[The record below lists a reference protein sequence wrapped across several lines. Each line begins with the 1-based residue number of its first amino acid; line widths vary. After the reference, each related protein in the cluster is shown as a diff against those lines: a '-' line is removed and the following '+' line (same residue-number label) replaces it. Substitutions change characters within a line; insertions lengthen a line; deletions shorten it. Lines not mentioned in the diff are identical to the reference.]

1 MRRALKSLYW
11 YHATRAVA
19 ISLILYGTMIEEDP
33 GNRGTCIT
41 AAIGL
46 LAAEPVGRREKAL
59 PNGNGRKKGPPGGV
73 ERRSSQK
80 DDRTG

>member
-1 MRRALKSLYW
+1 MRQRFSNLYW

-19 ISLILYGTMIEEDP
+19 MLLIFYGVVVEDDA

-46 LAAEPVGRREKAL
+46 LAAEPVGRREKAA
-59 PNGNGRKKGPPGGV
+59 RVEEKK
-73 ERRSSQK
+73 ERRK
-80 DDRTG
+80 DDDTG